1 MCYAQKARE
10 VGITRASPE
19 DSKATGRLM
28 SRMECNS
35 VRVAYIHKAEHLDER
50 KLMLL

>member
-1 MCYAQKARE
+1 MLRKHERLGLQE
-10 VGITRASPE
+10 HPPE

-35 VRVAYIHKAEHLDER
+35 VRVAYIHKAEDLDER